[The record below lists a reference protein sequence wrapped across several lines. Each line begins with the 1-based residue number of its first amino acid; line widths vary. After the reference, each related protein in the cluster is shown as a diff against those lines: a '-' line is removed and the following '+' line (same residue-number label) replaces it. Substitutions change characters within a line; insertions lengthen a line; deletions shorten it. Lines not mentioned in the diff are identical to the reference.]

1 MPAPKLPRQVQP
13 QDWDRWAR
21 RILLIAQ
28 RRHAR
33 RL

>member
-1 MPAPKLPRQVQP
+1 MPALKRRREVPP

-21 RILLIAQ
+21 RLLLIAQ